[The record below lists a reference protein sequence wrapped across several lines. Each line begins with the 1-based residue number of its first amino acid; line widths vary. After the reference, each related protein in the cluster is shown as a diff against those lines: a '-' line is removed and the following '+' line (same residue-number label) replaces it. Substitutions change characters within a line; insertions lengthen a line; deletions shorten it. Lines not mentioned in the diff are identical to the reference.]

1 MLQIDV
7 KTDSARLLQT
17 EANGKIL
24 GKLSESCCASR
35 RFQDE
40 QEMQTAHGDAKLG
53 Q

>member
-7 KTDSARLLQT
+7 KTDSARQT

-40 QEMQTAHGDAKLG
+40 QEMRTAHSDAKLG